1 MLTRSLLSRWPTP
14 RIALLVT
21 VLVACESGGAEST
34 TEPFGHDPNGPQ
46 DIPPA
51 GSGDGATMR
60 PGAGG
65 GAATIDGGA
74 APAAVPEVQLIGRF
88 DTRDAAGPKC
98 AWPGC
103 RIVARFEGTRVSVRL
118 REELQPWMDGGP
130 SEWDVAVDGH
140 WQPKIVM
147 AASGTAQDYVI
158 ADGLADAPHVV
169 ELYKRSEAQNGTTQF
184 LGYDFGGGKLLV
196 PPPRSARRLE
206 IIGDSVASGYGVEG
220 VGLGPAC
227 PGPNYAARY
236 ENFHESMGALLGA
249 AFGAEVAGTVF
260 AGKGIARNVWTDDK
274 ETMPVLFM
282 RALPVDETSTWQFSK
297 FVADVVIVMLGG
309 NDFAIGQPVD
319 HGPASAAEFTSAYS
333 TFTAVLRQRYPSA
346 HLFLTV
352 PPPLTDLDPPGTN
365 TRTNVVAAV
374 KSVAAQRNSSG
385 DPKVHAFE
393 PKPGDESE
401 HTGCEGHG
409 SPQFH
414 QRVAAELAVEVAS
427 KVGWN

>member
-1 MLTRSLLSRWPTP
+1 MLSRSLLSRWPTP

-21 VLVACESGGAEST
+21 VFVACESGGAEST

-46 DIPPA
+46 DVPPA

-60 PGAGG
+60 PG
-65 GAATIDGGA
+65 
-74 APAAVPEVQLIGRF
+74 
-88 DTRDAAGPKC
+88 
-98 AWPGC
+98 
-103 RIVARFEGTRVSVRL
+103 S
-118 REELQPWMDGGP
+118 
-130 SEWDVAVDGH
+130 
-140 WQPKIVM
+140 
-147 AASGTAQDYVI
+147 
-158 ADGLADAPHVV
+158 
-169 ELYKRSEAQNGTTQF
+169 
-184 LGYDFGGGKLLV
+184 
-196 PPPRSARRLE
+196 
-206 IIGDSVASGYGVEG
+206 
-220 VGLGPAC
+220 
-227 PGPNYAARY
+227 
-236 ENFHESMGALLGA
+236 
-249 AFGAEVAGTVF
+249 
-260 AGKGIARNVWTDDK
+260 
-274 ETMPVLFM
+274 
-282 RALPVDETSTWQFSK
+282 SK
-297 FVADVVIVMLGG
+297 SVADVVIVMLGG

-365 TRTNVVAAV
+365 TRSNVVAAV